1 MVNSSGRAAR
11 PPLKPISIGPVRIE
25 EPVMLAPMSGV
36 TDKPF
41 RRLVRRFGAG
51 LVVSEMIASRSLLG
65 ESRRTMRMLDRD
77 GEERPVAVQIA
88 GREPELMAEAARIN
102 TDLGAEIIDINM
114 GCPAKKVVTGYAG
127 SALMRD
133 ERLAGRIMEAV
144 VAATDRPVTLKM
156 RTGWDDDSR
165 NAPRIARIAEDCG
178 VQMITVHGRTRCQF
192 YKGRADWSFIRKVK
206 NAVQLPVIANGDVL
220 TPQDAEGILKAS
232 GADGVMIGRGCYGR
246 PWLVARTM
254 DYLRTGEEVAAP
266 GAAEQAQII
275 LDHYDAMLSHY
286 GVDLGVRVA
295 RKHLSWYL
303 ERWPDSAACR
313 AAVVRADD
321 PATVRAAIRDFFAA
335 AADRVAA

>member
-1 MVNSSGRAAR
+1 
-11 PPLKPISIGPVRIE
+11 
-25 EPVMLAPMSGV
+25 MSGV

-77 GEERPVAVQIA
+77 GEKRPVAVQIA
-88 GREPELMAEAARIN
+88 GREPALMAEAARIN

-133 ERLAGRIMEAV
+133 ERLAGRIIEAV

-178 VQMITVHGRTRCQF
+178 VRMITVHGRTRCQF
-192 YKGRADWSFIRKVK
+192 YRGRADWSFIRKVK
-206 NAVQLPVIANGDVL
+206 DSVQVPVIANGDVT
-220 TPQDAEGILKAS
+220 TPQEAEDILAVS

-246 PWLVARTM
+246 PWLVAHAM
-254 DYLRTGEEVAAP
+254 AYLRTGEVPAEP
-266 GAAEQAQII
+266 GAEEQARII

-286 GVDLGVRVA
+286 GVDIGVRVA

-303 ERWPDSAACR
+303 DRWPDSAACR
-313 AAVVRADD
+313 AKVVRAQN
-321 PATVRAAIRDFFAA
+321 PAEVRAAIRNFFAEA
-335 AADRVAA
+335 AEREAA